1 MFYLVVI
8 IIHGITLKNVNLI
21 LDLFRTSHEDP
32 NISLTSS
39 YLDLSPL
46 YGSNQE
52 EQNLVRTFQD
62 GKLKPD
68 CFSENRLG
76 AFPPGVGV
84 LLLCFNR
91 FHNYVVGQL
100 ASINET
106 GKFSMPDRTAIEKMT
121 RARMPNST
129 EGDVQAAVKAAY
141 DAAIVKRD
149 NDLFQTGRLY
159 AQFFNSY

>member
-1 MFYLVVI
+1 MI
-8 IIHGITLKNVNLI
+8 LI
-21 LDLFRTSHEDP
+21 LDLFRTSHDDP

-68 CFSENRLG
+68 CFSESRLG
-76 AFPPGVGV
+76 SFPPGVGV

-100 ASINET
+100 ASINEG
-106 GKFSMPDRTAIEKMT
+106 GKFSVPDKAAIEKMT
-121 RARMPNST
+121 KLMNPSYT
-129 EGDVQAAVKAAY
+129 DDQIQAGVKEAY
-141 DAAIVKRD
+141 NKAIAKRE
-149 NDLFQTGRLY
+149 NDLFQVGRLLIPPLFY
-159 AQFFNSY
+159 

>member
-8 IIHGITLKNVNLI
+8 IIHGITLKTLNLI

-46 YGSNQE
+46 YGSNQQ

-68 CFSENRLG
+68 CFSEDRLG

-91 FHNYVVGQL
+91 FHNYAVGQL
-100 ASINET
+100 VSINEA

-121 RARMPNST
+121 RATMPKAT
-129 EGDVQAAVKAAY
+129 EEDVQASIKVAY
-141 DAAIVKRD
+141 DAALIKRD
-149 NDLFQTGRLY
+149 NDLFQTGRL
-159 AQFFNSY
+159 

>member
-8 IIHGITLKNVNLI
+8 IIHGIMLKNVNLI

-46 YGSNQE
+46 YGSNQQ

-68 CFSENRLG
+68 CFSEDRLG
-76 AFPPGVGV
+76 SFPPGVGV

-91 FHNYVVGQL
+91 FPNYD
-100 ASINET
+100 I
-106 GKFSMPDRTAIEKMT
+106 
-121 RARMPNST
+121 
-129 EGDVQAAVKAAY
+129 
-141 DAAIVKRD
+141 
-149 NDLFQTGRLY
+149 
-159 AQFFNSY
+159 AQVL

>member
-1 MFYLVVI
+1 M
-8 IIHGITLKNVNLI
+8 LI
-21 LDLFRTSHEDP
+21 LDLFRTSHIDP

-52 EQNLVRTFQD
+52 EQNLVRTFRD

-68 CFSENRLG
+68 CFSEERL
-76 AFPPGVGV
+76 AVFPPGVPV

-91 FHNYVVGQL
+91 FHNYAVGQL
-100 ASINET
+100 ANINEA
-106 GKFSMPDRTAIEKMT
+106 GKFSVPNKSSIEKMT
-121 RARMPNST
+121 RARMHNAT
-129 EGDVQAAVKAAY
+129 EEQIQAAVQDAHDAY
-141 DAAIVKRD
+141 VAKRD

-159 AQFFNSY
+159 LLKLLFCG